1 MMRMLLGTALAALT
15 IAITG
20 PARAQTPGTAESAVA
35 CEVAGYDVIIV
46 NQGIGPIPAGT
57 RVEWSVPFARMQG
70 ELSLAKALEPDRP
83 VFLTGALGSSYL
95 TPDTDCQA
103 SAR

>member
-1 MMRMLLGTALAALT
+1 MLAALA
-15 IAITG
+15 IAIAS
-20 PARAQTPGTAESAVA
+20 PACAQTQGTAEPAVA

-46 NQGIGPIPAGT
+46 NQGSGPIPAGT
-57 RVEWSVPFARMQG
+57 KVEWSVPFAREQG
-70 ELSLAKALEPDRP
+70 ELSLTKALEPDRP

-95 TPDTDCQA
+95 TSDTDCQA

>member
-1 MMRMLLGTALAALT
+1 MRMWLGPALAALA

-20 PARAQTPGTAESAVA
+20 PACAQAQGATEPVVA

-46 NQGIGPIPAGT
+46 NQGSGPIPAGT
-57 RVEWSVPFARMQG
+57 KVQWSVPFAREQG
-70 ELSLAKALEPDRP
+70 ELSLTRALEPERP

-95 TPDTDCQA
+95 TADTDCQA
-103 SAR
+103 SAK

>member
-1 MMRMLLGTALAALT
+1 MIRMLLGTALAALAAA
-15 IAITG
+15 IAG
-20 PARAQTPGTAESAVA
+20 PARPQAPGTAEPAVA

-46 NQGIGPIPAGT
+46 NQGSGPIPPGT
-57 RVEWSVPFARMQG
+57 KVEWSVPFARMQG
-70 ELSLAKALEPDRP
+70 ELSLTRALEPDRP

-103 SAR
+103 SAK